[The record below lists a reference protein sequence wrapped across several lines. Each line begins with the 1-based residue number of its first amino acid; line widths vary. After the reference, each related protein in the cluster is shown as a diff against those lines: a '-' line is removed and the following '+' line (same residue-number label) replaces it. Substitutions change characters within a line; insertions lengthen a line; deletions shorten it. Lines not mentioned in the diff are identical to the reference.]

1 MGFFRGGSKKRDDKM
16 SGPDTVRMLPSPPSH
31 LAGTPLKDYDG
42 VESTVSSTAASGSVL
57 KKRSLKILSKFHRL
71 DEGGTASQDR
81 GDHVEEEQVNLEA
94 VQIYEPPK
102 YFYSEA
108 MTKSLSFSSKD
119 ASAANDKDRP
129 KLSKSGGGS
138 NNGKGWKTRFQN
150 LLSESSSTVTETSQ
164 ASSAGLQQ
172 HASLGTSKVEANSPK
187 LATSKAKASF
197 HRLDGSQFSPLPLP
211 PPEKDSQKLFAGPS
225 NKLPFPSL
233 EEEEDPREIKKN
245 FSFTDEEEAGEEP
258 ITAESIDD
266 GSQCLGGTGN
276 ENEFRQ
282 FVFAQDFSSIKGV
295 SVERSDSG
303 AGNETFQ
310 SAAVAA
316 ISQWGKDPMH
326 KSSVKKSAAGQKSHG
341 KQGVTRSIAK
351 PLRPNHK
358 DDAFASSRSLRGRE
372 NLYYSSKSLRGER
385 TKATQGKQS
394 LVPQGRDGDLFS
406 QDKNWEVS
414 VYSAPFEESNDV
426 SLQFK
431 ESQDPSSTGAG
442 TNLFIDREYERNDFD
457 RTNQFLQSEKLLTD
471 GFEMES
477 SIGQHS
483 LAFSSSHSSLY
494 GHSVKT
500 TSQNQDDFGKN
511 SSPFRQV
518 LAETEKE
525 LLKRREGPF
534 SAIVHSSHRESSNE
548 QSNVFS
554 NTGSS
559 MSPYG
564 EPNTAGD
571 SDEDDFLPSTMNDP
585 FHPNPFS
592 SVNDMP
598 KEDAASPIQ
607 SEVSNPFFVVNNSV
621 RLPSFASPASRQS
634 RSKAVSKF
642 TGNLS
647 QAQST
652 PGKHFTASS
661 PNSSLSSHLHR
672 QVHESP
678 SLGSSRLRRVLDSPS
693 VGSTS
698 HHHRRAQE
706 SPSVASTGNLKMQPN
721 FNNISIKKSAP
732 LRSSDSVST
741 GINKKKRTSKFPPG
755 SDFSVSSSVVSNANA
770 TIMAYEPKENLAAE
784 YGQFMMNKTFPVQE
798 EEEDEDPFGIGFDTR
813 KDDAE
818 WDVGRAQ
825 VFTTAQNHIKA
836 RNDPP
841 SDSLINSIRQAQ
853 SREVRVATDALPTY
867 RPDPSPT
874 NVRQSSSDSVIDYP
888 TEPSSRVMLS
898 SKRKPREMSC
908 LEDDSFRHDGLHQHR
923 TLHDHYHDVR
933 PSCSDSMLE
942 DARVRILATSASK
955 AASQCSSHHS
965 KAPTGVPANA
975 ILASMLFR
983 QTQIT
988 ATDTDLS
995 LHSKQKSRRNNLK
1008 ESDSGMSPL
1017 GKVPP
1022 TIDVMERAESVA
1034 SSVTE
1039 EASSFYQK
1047 NFQQWKSRAHSAL
1060 NNYHRN
1066 HDSISALNYKKQR
1079 TVAAASSSTTT
1090 STTKSSTGRPTWLD
1104 RVEEEQVR
1112 MFQG

>member
-1 MGFFRGGSKKRDDKM
+1 M
-16 SGPDTVRMLPSPPSH
+16 SGPDTVRMLPSPSSH
-31 LAGTPLKDYDG
+31 LGGTPLKDYDG
-42 VESTVSSTAASGSVL
+42 VESGVSSTAANGSVL
-57 KKRSLKILSKFHRL
+57 KKRSLKILSKFQRL
-71 DEGGTASQDR
+71 DEGGTAFQDR
-81 GDHVEEEQVNLEA
+81 GDHVEEEQVNLDA
-94 VQIYEPPK
+94 VQVYEPPK
-102 YFYSEA
+102 DFYSEA
-108 MTKSLSFSSKD
+108 MAKSCSFSSKD
-119 ASAANDKDRP
+119 NSAANDKDRP
-129 KLSKSGGGS
+129 KLNKSDGGS
-138 NNGKGWKTRFQN
+138 NSGKGRKTRFQQ

-172 HASLGTSKVEANSPK
+172 HAPLGTFKVENNSPT

-197 HRLDGSQFSPLPLP
+197 HRLEGSQFSPLPLP

-225 NKLPFPSL
+225 STLPFLSL
-233 EEEEDPREIKKN
+233 EDEEDPREIKKN
-245 FSFTDEEEAGEEP
+245 FSFTDEEEEGETEP
-258 ITAESIDD
+258 ITEESIDD
-266 GSQCLGGTGN
+266 RSQYQVGTGN

-295 SVERSDSG
+295 TVERSDSG
-303 AGNETFQ
+303 AGNQAFQ

-316 ISQWGKDPMH
+316 ISHWGKDAMH
-326 KSSVKKSAAGQKSHG
+326 KSSGKKSAAARKTFQSHG
-341 KQGVTRSIAK
+341 KQGVTRSAK
-351 PLRPNHK
+351 PLRPNRK

-372 NLYYSSKSLRGER
+372 NLNYSSKSLRGER
-385 TKATQGKQS
+385 TKATQEKES
-394 LVPQGRDGDLFS
+394 LVPHGRGGDLFS
-406 QDKNWEVS
+406 QDEHWEVS
-414 VYSAPFEESNDV
+414 IHSAPFEESNDV
-426 SLQFK
+426 STQIK
-431 ESQDPSSTGAG
+431 ESQDRSSTKAG
-442 TNLFIDREYERNDFD
+442 TNLFIDRQYESSGFD
-457 RTNQFLQSEKLLTD
+457 RTSEKLVSD
-471 GFEMES
+471 GFEIES

-494 GHSVKT
+494 EHSVKT
-500 TSQNQDDFGKN
+500 TSYNRDDCGKN

-525 LLKRREGPF
+525 LLKRKEDSF
-534 SAIVHSSHRESSNE
+534 STSVHSSQRESSNQ

-554 NTGSS
+554 NTGNS
-559 MSPYG
+559 MSPYD

-571 SDEDDFLPSTMNDP
+571 SDEDDFLPSTTNDP
-585 FHPNPFS
+585 FHPDPFS

-598 KEDAASPIQ
+598 KENAASPIQ
-607 SEVSNPFFVVNNSV
+607 SEVSNPFFVMNNSV
-621 RLPSFASPASRQS
+621 RLPSFASPNPDQG

-642 TGNLS
+642 TESLS
-647 QAQST
+647 KARST
-652 PGKHFTASS
+652 PGKHFTVSS
-661 PNSSLSSHLHR
+661 PSPSLSSHLHR
-672 QVHESP
+672 QVRESP

-698 HHHRRAQE
+698 HHRRAQE
-706 SPSVASTGNLKMQPN
+706 SPSVASTGTLKMQPN
-721 FNNISIKKSAP
+721 FNNISLKKSAP
-732 LRSSDSVST
+732 LRSSDSIST
-741 GINKKKRTSKFPPG
+741 GINKKKRTPKFPSG

-798 EEEDEDPFGIGFDTR
+798 EEEDEDPFGIGVDTR
-813 KDDAE
+813 HDDAE

-825 VFTTAQNHIKA
+825 IFPTAQNHVKA

-841 SDSLINSIRQAQ
+841 SDSLINSIRRAQ

-898 SKRKPREMSC
+898 SKRKPREISC
-908 LEDDSFRHDGLHQHR
+908 LEDDRFRHDDLHQHR
-923 TLHDHYHDVR
+923 PFHDHYHDVR
-933 PSCSDSMLE
+933 PSCSDSVLE
-942 DARVRILATSASK
+942 DTRARILTASASK

-988 ATDTDLS
+988 ATDTDIS
-995 LHSKQKSRRNNLK
+995 LHSKQRSRRNNVK
-1008 ESDSGMSPL
+1008 ESDSGMSPM

-1066 HDSISALNYKKQR
+1066 NDNFTALNYKKQR
-1079 TVAAASSSTTT
+1079 TGAAASSSTTT

-1104 RVEEEQVR
+1104 RVEEEHMR